1 MIERHSLS
9 TAPWQ
14 KLADIPGPGTQSVAA
29 YATISD
35 SVYLLGGEDES
46 PHLPI
51 ARVIRYDITADSWSI
66 RSPLPSP
73 RKSSVAVENSGIVYV
88 LGGCGLGGS
97 YLDQIVAYNPAT
109 DSQCVMAT
117 KLPVGMCAF
126 VAVPVGS
133 KVYLMG
139 GAASIGNLSSTYEG
153 SFSQ

>member
-1 MIERHSLS
+1 
-9 TAPWQ
+9 
-14 KLADIPGPGTQSVAA
+14 
-29 YATISD
+29 
-35 SVYLLGGEDES
+35 
-46 PHLPI
+46 
-51 ARVIRYDITADSWSI
+51 
-66 RSPLPSP
+66 
-73 RKSSVAVENSGIVYV
+73 
-88 LGGCGLGGS
+88 LGGS